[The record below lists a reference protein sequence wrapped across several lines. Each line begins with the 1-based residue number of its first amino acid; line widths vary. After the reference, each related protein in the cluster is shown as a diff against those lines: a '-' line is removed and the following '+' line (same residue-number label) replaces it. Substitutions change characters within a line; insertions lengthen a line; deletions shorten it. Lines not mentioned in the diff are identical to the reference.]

1 MPTIL
6 SFNHGHYLVPDSV
19 NVSVLLKSLAGLKR
33 MEYDFK
39 PDARGRHRDFYKP
52 DDSRTGELAIKVVAA
67 DQVLGPK
74 KPKQLP
80 AKASPDAN
88 GDMGV

>member
-6 SFNHGHYLVPDSV
+6 TFDHNHYLVPDSV
-19 NVSVLLKSLAGLKR
+19 NLNVLTKNLRELVKLKWDYERAPGSREYYVREPDGPQIKIEITDRRSVR
-33 MEYDFK
+33 E
-39 PDARGRHRDFYKP
+39 P
-52 DDSRTGELAIKVVAA
+52 V
-67 DQVLGPK
+67 

-80 AKASPDAN
+80 AKAGPDAN